1 MTPCTLKIK
10 SQGKDYPGA
19 LIRHIPSI
27 WHNAPLTVELVLAAD
42 DDTESTIPTGN
53 AYRISFYALDSSRNP
68 TGSALITDTT
78 SLESGSAAKA
88 RGPHAIFELTANVMT
103 NLSAAADYWM
113 VIEASAGAS
122 APVVRAA
129 GYISVKASGITLSP
143 PDPTAPGTIYLTTI
157 DISTGGF
164 GTDDDGKVAGFDA
177 YGSLTAAS
185 LRLSGDENGTQI
197 NIGSTSS
204 GDADVGVRPID
215 GTMALTSDVR
225 GNAWATGVAYAEED
239 VVSYAN
245 ALFVAQVAHTSNALR
260 TPGVLGDIYWTETAL
275 GNGGLSALVVS
286 IVDST
291 ATATN
296 TALHLAY
303 NPTALSI
310 PSTTT
315 TGVYGSLRS
324 MTPGTVKLTLPD
336 DFEIVYDGLDA
347 LPSGTTA
354 RPVVAYRGGTL
365 NFVMVAPMRILISG
379 DYVTT
384 DQTWHPTDAG
394 DTLLGYW
401 QAGSTV
407 ADGGHA
413 WHPNSETDSISF
425 SNIHT
430 NRWESTFGS
439 RANARWVYDWLGNTE
454 GGGDTGTSPE
464 DYAPR
469 LVVDA
474 TFASGY
480 AYVLRT
486 GATTS
491 RIIRAKDSAGD
502 MILTTPCRVFIA
514 LRQISG
520 LTQNDTTLLRVN
532 SSAAYVSG
540 TPGGLQWRGSG
551 NYGYQ
556 YVHANSG
563 GSWGSKG
570 GTFNTHENTLN
581 AVLLTLVLDSSGGG
595 QIYSGTT
602 LVSGALTTHTSITHQ
617 FLQFYTGLNAHLGGV
632 AIVTGT
638 ATSLTDEINAMTQLL
653 LA

>member
-78 SLESGSAAKA
+78 ALESGSAAKA

-143 PDPTAPGTIYLTTI
+143 DNPTAPGTIYLTTI

-164 GTDDDGKVAGFDA
+164 GTDDDGKVSGFDSVGA
-177 YGSLTAAS
+177 LTATI
-185 LRLSGDENGTQI
+185 LRLSSDDNGTQI
-197 NIGSTSS
+197 NFEPSSS
-204 GDADVGVRPID
+204 GEADIAVRPID

-225 GNAWATGVAYAEED
+225 GTGWATGVYYNEGD

-245 ALFVAQVAHTSNALR
+245 ALFVAQAAHTSSALH
-260 TPGVLGDIYWTETAL
+260 TPGALGETYWTETAL
-275 GNGGLSALVVS
+275 GTGGLSSLVVS

-336 DFEIVYDGLDA
+336 DFEIVYDDLDA

-354 RPVVAYRGGTL
+354 RPVVAYRGGTI
-365 NFVMVAPMRILISG
+365 NFVMLAPMRILISG

-384 DQTWHPTDAG
+384 DQTWHPTDEGDNLLALWKAG
-394 DTLLGYW
+394 PSLTN
-401 QAGSTV
+401 
-407 ADGGHA
+407 GGHA
-413 WHPNSETDSISF
+413 WHPCAEAVGVTF
-425 SNIHT
+425 PSNIT
-430 NRWESTFGS
+430 NRWEALFGS
-439 RANARWVYDWLGNTE
+439 TKNARFIYDWAANTD
-454 GGGDTGTSPE
+454 GGGDQGDSPTT
-464 DYAPR
+464 YAPI
-469 LVVDA
+469 LVTDSN
-474 TFASGY
+474 FPNGY
-480 AYVLRT
+480 AYALREGSATSHVMRALKDENTNLVPTAPCRIYIAARQTAT
-486 GATTS
+486 GA
-491 RIIRAKDSAGD
+491 SAGSFLRINSSNAYFVGTKSGLVWYAATWGYQFVHD
-502 MILTTPCRVFIA
+502 NSAGSFGTKPVGTTLEEVTTP
-514 LRQISG
+514 
-520 LTQNDTTLLRVN
+520 
-532 SSAAYVSG
+532 
-540 TPGGLQWRGSG
+540 
-551 NYGYQ
+551 
-556 YVHANSG
+556 
-563 GSWGSKG
+563 
-570 GTFNTHENTLN
+570 
-581 AVLLTLVLDSSGGG
+581 VLLTLVITAGGAG
-595 QIYSGTT
+595 SVYVGTT
-602 LVSGALTTHTSITHQ
+602 LVSNPLSINTAATIS
-617 FLQFYTGLNAHLGGV
+617 FLQFYAAQNIRLGGV
-632 AIVTGT
+632 AVINGT
-638 ATSLTDEINAMTQLL
+638 SSDLPTEIAAMQALL
-653 LA
+653 IS